1 MLHYMIYRVHKMK
14 TFFVSGTECREKPF
28 LLEFY
33 NENECSEQCPS
44 NSLRINARMNSLSC
58 IWCPSMSAN
67 SMKFQRHN
75 AVKAAPQKRLNDVLG
90 TVLWWRPEVSG
101 VRVTNGQHW
110 PHPSHRY
117 IFISP
122 CGHSKTYYY
131 FPQLNW
137 EISSKTQFQF
147 VFT

>member
-1 MLHYMIYRVHKMK
+1 MKFKNPFKISTQIKVALLPEYFVIIDHTCVYEPARRQDNGKSMLHYMIYRVHKMK

-90 TVLWWRPEVSG
+90 TVL
-101 VRVTNGQHW
+101 
-110 PHPSHRY
+110 
-117 IFISP
+117 
-122 CGHSKTYYY
+122 
-131 FPQLNW
+131 
-137 EISSKTQFQF
+137 
-147 VFT
+147 